1 MDLADISRLSF
12 KESYSEEN
20 DVILWNIP
28 DRMSKTTLISGD
40 CIILYPETAHRGA
53 QNLKDACHVLKIVGK
68 VKI

>member
-1 MDLADISRLSF
+1 M
-12 KESYSEEN
+12 
-20 DVILWNIP
+20 ILWNIP